1 MKKKINIILPD
12 EPSSYGKGYQILAHE
27 RCEKLN
33 ERFDIIV
40 HCVKPV
46 KKFRSKQILNESLGH
61 ITVVYEIGLLEIAS
75 NLFSQLVKWK
85 TLLTVFYTSKI
96 LKRDLK
102 SSSAELNICYLS
114 RAFRNVEGLEKST
127 VVEFVD
133 SMERNFTSRA
143 RVSSGFIKIFYNL
156 EARLSAR
163 FERKIANEVL
173 ASTCVSRIDANYISK
188 NVHHMPIGIKSNASL
203 LEVEKEYSICFSGK
217 MDYQPNIDA
226 VIWFYDNVWCR
237 VRDSK
242 PGLVF
247 KILGANPS
255 DEIRTLE
262 EIDSS
267 VFVTG
272 YVECLEEELGKSLIS
287 VAPMRI
293 GSGMQFKI
301 LEAMNCGVPVV
312 TNSYGL
318 GDIAAEPNH
327 EVVLCIDANDYVRAI
342 LKLLENEE
350 QLTYI
355 GYRAKQ
361 FVQRKHSWEQLNNNF
376 ISLLDNL
383 K

>member
-1 MKKKINIILPD
+1 MRKKINIILPD
-12 EPSSYGKGYQILAHE
+12 EPSNYGKGYQILAHH
-27 RCEKLN
+27 RCEKLKQ
-33 ERFDIIV
+33 RDDIIV

-46 KKFRSKQILNESLGH
+46 KQFRSKQIRNQSLEC
-61 ITVVYEIGLLEIAS
+61 ITVVYEIGLLEISS
-75 NLFSQLVKWK
+75 NFFSHLVKWK
-85 TLLTVFYTSKI
+85 TFLTVFYTSKM
-96 LKRDLK
+96 LKKNLK
-102 SSSAELNICYLS
+102 NSFAELNICYLS

-143 RVSSGFIKIFYNL
+143 SASNSLKTIFYNL
-156 EARLSAR
+156 EAWLSAR

-188 NVHHMPIGIKSNASL
+188 NVHRMPIGIESDASL

-226 VIWFYDNVWCR
+226 VIWFYNNVWCK

-242 PGLVF
+242 PELLF
-247 KILGANPS
+247 KILGAKPS
-255 DEIRTLE
+255 HEIKTLA

-267 VFVTG
+267 VLVTG
-272 YVECLEEELGKSLIS
+272 YVECLKEELGKSLIS

-327 EVVLCIDANDYVRAI
+327 EVVLCTDANDYVSAI
-342 LKLLENEE
+342 LKLLENDEKRN
-350 QLTYI
+350 YI
-355 GYRAKQ
+355 GYRAKK
-361 FVQRKHSWEQLNNNF
+361 FVQREHSWAQLNNDF
-376 ISLLDNL
+376 VGLLDNL